1 MSVMLKDDNA
11 VIDFSED
18 WSSWLASGE
27 TIATSSWSVSP
38 DSLTIDSNTNDTTSA
53 TAWVSGGTVGT
64 VYRLTNRITTSASRT
79 DERTV
84 VVRVEKR

>member
-18 WSSWLASGE
+18 WSTWLASGE

-38 DSLTIDSNTNDTTSA
+38 SSLTIDSSTNSTTAA

-64 VYRLTNRITTSASRT
+64 VYRLTNRIVTSAART